1 MSTAILAII
10 SNHICDSDD
19 VLTTRWRGA
28 ADEAVH
34 GKKKCVTEV
43 GCDEYRTSLCES
55 FSMCDHVAFKVW
67 NTKTKRWE
75 L

>member
-1 MSTAILAII
+1 MAVLAII
-10 SNHICDSDD
+10 SNHMCDSDD

-28 ADEAVH
+28 ADKAVH

-43 GCDEYRTSLCES
+43 GVMNTGPACVSR